1 MLYCVIAKKTI
12 LSMTK
17 FIEKGTYFYDAKL
30 VTLNTSLGIFL
41 YCTYGVIDVVTFH
54 IIFIKLKIV

>member
-1 MLYCVIAKKTI
+1 
-12 LSMTK
+12 MTK

-30 VTLNTSLGIFL
+30 VSLNTSLGIFL
-41 YCTYGVIDVVTFH
+41 YCSYGVIDVVAFH